1 MLPMN
6 EKNPKA
12 RNISKIFNEI
22 ELECIGKSIRFNA
35 QASTVIALI
44 ISTWEVIKE
53 QESITADDLEAW
65 GNSVLEGNEED
76 E

>member
-1 MLPMN
+1 MN